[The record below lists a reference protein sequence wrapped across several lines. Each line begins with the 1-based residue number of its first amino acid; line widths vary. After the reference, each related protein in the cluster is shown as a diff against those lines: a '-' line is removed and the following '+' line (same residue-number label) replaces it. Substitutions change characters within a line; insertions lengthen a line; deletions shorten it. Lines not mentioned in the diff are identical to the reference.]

1 MIVRNLTIRRNFP
14 VLARIDAGFQLGY
27 SGVGSGPRQGGG
39 LTCGGTFRGS
49 RCLHATDL
57 RRTPLSPGSR
67 CASTPPRTSCLPVSR
82 SAERRAPSCRESP
95 ESPQDA
101 SGRFPAPGAVRAAVA
116 ARIPQKGFRA
126 ASCAPPPENGPS
138 GRCQQFRFAGFSTRS
153 RLRWPVQVTGN
164 RDIGT
169 SRDIFPTPL
178 YREIKSPDFDF
189 FFFEFIFSYACVGKK
204 SLEVPKSLVE
214 SGIGGNLGNR
224 AWFCAGGQGMRA
236 GYCRPSPDFNENAP
250 AVHSVVFHDLRGWR
264 RSPWAA
270 ARRYPVLP
278 VAGYRDA
285 GAVRRQCA
293 PGVLECRFPAMP
305 SIISRGAPIRTD
317 SVAPGNHASGPSRHP
332 WGGRLRVHATPVR
345 ADHRPR
351 GHGDI
356 WGDFAYT
363 SIETI

>member
-126 ASCAPPPENGPS
+126 ASCAPPPRKWS
-138 GRCQQFRFAGFSTRS
+138 FRPLSAV
-153 RLRWPVQVTGN
+153 PVRRILHPLQ
-164 RDIGT
+164 
-169 SRDIFPTPL
+169 TPL
-178 YREIKSPDFDF
+178 
-189 FFFEFIFSYACVGKK
+189 A
-204 SLEVPKSLVE
+204 
-214 SGIGGNLGNR
+214 
-224 AWFCAGGQGMRA
+224 RA
-236 GYCRPSPDFNENAP
+236 GDRQQGHRDFQG
-250 AVHSVVFHDLRGWR
+250 H
-264 RSPWAA
+264 
-270 ARRYPVLP
+270 
-278 VAGYRDA
+278 
-285 GAVRRQCA
+285 
-293 PGVLECRFPAMP
+293 FPYS
-305 SIISRGAPIRTD
+305 SIQR
-317 SVAPGNHASGPSRHP
+317 N
-332 WGGRLRVHATPVR
+332 
-345 ADHRPR
+345 
-351 GHGDI
+351 
-356 WGDFAYT
+356 
-363 SIETI
+363 